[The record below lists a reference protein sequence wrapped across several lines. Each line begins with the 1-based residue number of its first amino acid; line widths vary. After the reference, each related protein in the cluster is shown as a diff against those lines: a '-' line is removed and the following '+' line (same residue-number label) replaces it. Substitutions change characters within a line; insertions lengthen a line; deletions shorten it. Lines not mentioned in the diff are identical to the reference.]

1 MNLEKGMYIIEVMI
15 FKKISVIKE
24 ENERINVFSMLKLWL
39 KEYYLILILQII
51 VFEIRKKNF

>member
-24 ENERINVFSMLKLWL
+24 ENERINVFSMLKLWS